1 MKIEFDYEVRLMI
14 EVLFEKGLINQ
25 PTYLNIIRN
34 LDKQEQKKSA

>member
-14 EVLFEKGLINQ
+14 EILFEKGLINQ

>member
-14 EVLFEKGLINQ
+14 EILFEKGLINQ

-34 LDKQEQKKSA
+34 LDKQE

>member
-14 EVLFEKGLINQ
+14 EILFEKGLINQ

-34 LDKQEQKKSA
+34 FDDRKQKKSA

>member
-14 EVLFEKGLINQ
+14 EILFEKGLINQ
-25 PTYLNIIRN
+25 STYLNIIRN